1 MNIAQKPTRS
11 RMQVVLVA
19 FVAAGGLV
27 AARCGGGAIGTGTGG
42 PTGGGAGGRG
52 ATGMAGRG
60 GPGTPGAGGTSGIGG
75 GSAVTGASG
84 STGVG
89 TGGAGGT
96 TGVYAC
102 VPGVQQAIITDCGYP
117 YASTNPLTSTVF
129 NESGVLRSILPSGTW
144 PNGVV
149 SVFYNDEHALT
160 LGVRSVVVKDANG
173 TTTTDYPVS
182 ALPSDPGTV
191 INPQTGTTL
200 LSGLQNGL
208 DPSLRPMWPV
218 LFVTDVTAD
227 PNSKIGDW
235 QQGGRPITP
244 SAIFGTWKA
253 AVRTVDTTVSPATTT
268 ITPDADPA
276 KNNWNLGGGDPVPSG
291 LSNEG
296 YGAEARWNVTLT
308 PGRSYRIQAIVHD
321 GDQNKVGGDS
331 GEACVLFCTGGSCPV
346 EGCGPGDCIS
356 NETCEDGGTG
366 TSCPEGFPACG
377 PGGIDPTSCPTNTVC
392 ANGCCLSIDL

>member
-1 MNIAQKPTRS
+1 MKMMILTRTQMLFLLAS
-11 RMQVVLVA
+11 FA
-19 FVAAGGLV
+19 AAG
-27 AARCGGGAIGTGTGG
+27 CGGGGATGSGA
-42 PTGGGAGGRG
+42 GGAGAPTGAAGRG
-52 ATGMAGRG
+52 PMGAAGATAGRG
-60 GPGTPGAGGTSGIGG
+60 GPGGPGMAGMAGVAGSGGISGG
-75 GSAVTGASG
+75 AG
-84 STGVG
+84 STGAG
-89 TGGAGGT
+89 TAGAGGT

-102 VPGVQQAIITDCGYP
+102 VAGVQQAIITDCGYP
-117 YASTNPLTSTVF
+117 YASSNPLTSTVF
-129 NESGVLRSILPSGTW
+129 SESGVLRSIVPSGTW

-182 ALPSDPGTV
+182 ALPSDPGSVT
-191 INPQTGTTL
+191 NPETGTTL
-200 LSGLQNGL
+200 LSGLQSGL

-218 LFVTDVTAD
+218 LYVTDVTAD
-227 PNSKIGDW
+227 ASSRVGDW

-253 AVRTVDTTVSPATTT
+253 AVRTVDTTVSPATTA

-331 GEACVLFCTGGSCPV
+331 GEACVLFCTGGSCPT

-356 NETCEDGGTG
+356 METCEDGGTG

-392 ANGCCLSIDL
+392 ANGCCLPIDQ